1 MMTPRSPSSLGGLR
15 AISAA
20 ARRSTL
26 KVPVRL
32 TAITQANS
40 SSGIGPCLL
49 TVRMA
54 APMPAQLTH
63 TCTAPKRSTAFATA
77 AWTSS
82 ALVTSAGSK
91 RAGAPS
97 RRATSSPAD
106 PGRSRMTALP
116 PFSIIISTVASPRP
130 DAPPVT
136 SATAPASFMGR
147 LHSQIGRPTPGEAC
161 AGAAHRGDSGPMR
174 LEARGHPLHTRAL
187 SVVLAARADGKLD
200 VHGAVLDLRKRGF
213 VPVAGDLQG
222 AGVIHD
228 MRLAGTIDPASAR
241 LETLAAEQRSV
252 AFEPSAVTGG
262 ERFAEQL
269 EVRLV
274 VEVEFP
280 ALTIGRLEA
289 AERRRGA
296 ADLEDAAWR
305 ARGEAVAWLVGRRLG
320 GGITAELLARL
331 GGAPD
336 DRPLLDTLLML
347 APALVQCAAAM
358 SEAWPLAFRTDPSV
372 VAMGGLPDSCYMWRR
387 DGALDRARAAEGNRP
402 PWRS

>member
-32 TAITQANS
+32 TAITRANS

-82 ALVTSAGSK
+82 ALVTSAGAK

-262 ERFAEQL
+262 ESCRDPIDRIA
-269 EVRLV
+269 
-274 VEVEFP
+274 
-280 ALTIGRLEA
+280 ALAGTRLEDGWA
-289 AERRRGA
+289 RRGG

>member
-1 MMTPRSPSSLGGLR
+1 
-15 AISAA
+15 
-20 ARRSTL
+20 
-26 KVPVRL
+26 
-32 TAITQANS
+32 
-40 SSGIGPCLL
+40 
-49 TVRMA
+49 
-54 APMPAQLTH
+54 
-63 TCTAPKRSTAFATA
+63 
-77 AWTSS
+77 
-82 ALVTSAGSK
+82 ALVTSAGAK

-228 MRLAGTIDPASAR
+228 MRPAGQRVFRRDVVIDGHESA
-241 LETLAAEQRSV
+241 AAEMQLT
-252 AFEPSAVTGG
+252 AQTTDLHFAPAGAVVRPM

-296 ADLEDAAWR
+296 ADLED
-305 ARGEAVAWLVGRRLG
+305 
-320 GGITAELLARL
+320 
-331 GGAPD
+331 
-336 DRPLLDTLLML
+336 
-347 APALVQCAAAM
+347 
-358 SEAWPLAFRTDPSV
+358 
-372 VAMGGLPDSCYMWRR
+372 
-387 DGALDRARAAEGNRP
+387 
-402 PWRS
+402 

>member
-1 MMTPRSPSSLGGLR
+1 
-15 AISAA
+15 
-20 ARRSTL
+20 
-26 KVPVRL
+26 
-32 TAITQANS
+32 
-40 SSGIGPCLL
+40 
-49 TVRMA
+49 
-54 APMPAQLTH
+54 
-63 TCTAPKRSTAFATA
+63 
-77 AWTSS
+77 
-82 ALVTSAGSK
+82 
-91 RAGAPS
+91 
-97 RRATSSPAD
+97 
-106 PGRSRMTALP
+106 
-116 PFSIIISTVASPRP
+116 
-130 DAPPVT
+130 
-136 SATAPASFMGR
+136 
-147 LHSQIGRPTPGEAC
+147 
-161 AGAAHRGDSGPMR
+161 MR

-187 SVVLAARADGKLD
+187 SVVLAARADGRLD

-262 ERFAEQL
+262 ESCRDPIDRIAALAGTRLDDGWARRLGDAIGGPRGCSHLLTLGHLLGSSAAWALARERALHGAAPARPAGQRVFRRDVVIDGHESAAAEMQLTAQTTDLHFAPAGAVVRPMERFAEQL

-358 SEAWPLAFRTDPSV
+358 SEAWPRAFRTDPSV

-402 PWRS
+402 PWRT